1 MMSCG
6 GDAGILTVVQ
16 NHNVGSTQ
24 GWRTAYLVLTHT
36 DAAAVVRLVA
46 AIRRSSPRCVVIVAH
61 DARVQPPPAFADE
74 HVLVWCHGL
83 ATDWGSWE
91 LVEAT
96 LGAVAQA
103 RAFADPDFFVLVSG
117 QDYPARHLGT
127 WEDEVRAAGG
137 GWIGRPR
144 PLRYRPT
151 WGRRPGVGDD
161 DLTRYSFR
169 WWPLPPAV
177 ARMGRRFPERAR
189 HGAAR
194 VRDAVLLRAAPVVA
208 VRFVSRGRG
217 AHLGLPRSRRALGGR
232 VFVKCDQWIAFDRDL
247 AAVVL
252 RDLAAGMPLRRLF
265 ERSIIPDESAI
276 QSVLHAVEPPTI
288 PHPVS
293 FVRWLPSLDRPA
305 VLTLADLPE
314 LQASRSPF
322 CRKVSSGH
330 SADLLAALDDLVTG
344 AGAR

>member
-36 DAAAVVRLVA
+36 DAAAVVRLVPSLKA
-46 AIRRSSPRCVVIVAH
+46 AK
-61 DARVQPPPAFADE
+61 DQEFDE
-74 HVLVWCHGL
+74 DDTEFFHGDRGL

-276 QSVLHAVEPPTI
+276 QTAVHAVEPPTI

>member
-177 ARMGRRFPERAR
+177 ARMGRPGGRYAAASPFRAVHHPGR
-189 HGAAR
+189 VGDPVGAAR
-194 VRDAVLLRAAPVVA
+194 GGTADGPPPGEFRALASVARSSRRPHLGRPSGAPGLALAVLPEGVVGSL
-208 VRFVSRGRG
+208 SRSARGVGR
-217 AHLGLPRSRRALGGR
+217 PRDRSRR
-232 VFVKCDQWIAFDRDL
+232 QMRDCEACL
-247 AAVVL
+247 KAK
-252 RDLAAGMPLRRLF
+252 P
-265 ERSIIPDESAI
+265 
-276 QSVLHAVEPPTI
+276 
-288 PHPVS
+288 
-293 FVRWLPSLDRPA
+293 
-305 VLTLADLPE
+305 
-314 LQASRSPF
+314 
-322 CRKVSSGH
+322 
-330 SADLLAALDDLVTG
+330 
-344 AGAR
+344 